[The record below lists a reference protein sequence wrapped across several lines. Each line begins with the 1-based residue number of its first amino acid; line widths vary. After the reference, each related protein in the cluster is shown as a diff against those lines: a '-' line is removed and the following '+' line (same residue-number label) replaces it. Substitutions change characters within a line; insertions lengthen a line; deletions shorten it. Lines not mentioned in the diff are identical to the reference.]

1 MYNGRKLDA
10 AIERVMKM
18 NPGPAGLVCAVSKD
32 GETVYTRYEGFADEQ
47 TGRKMQGDTIFD
59 IWSLTKVF
67 VCTAAMTLFE
77 QGAFLLND
85 PLDYYFPEYRDM
97 QVYERDNWT
106 LLRTRPAKTRI
117 TIRDCFTMATGFPY
131 ATNFGTDKEVHPTIG
146 RMLDVKKALREKL
159 GRPYT
164 LQEEIHAM
172 AEVPLAFDPGTQWM
186 YGYSHELVAGLVELC
201 SGMRLSEY
209 LKKTFF
215 EPMGMKSTG
224 YHYEDGWKERQAAFY
239 SYNQDGK
246 RIPFNMSISGH
257 EPDEVYE
264 AGGGGIL
271 STAEDMLKFFTM
283 LANDGIYQG
292 EQYIGRKT
300 IDLMRRNHIT
310 EVQRQD
316 FMTGAHNAVYMPGYG
331 YGLGVRT
338 MIDPAGGFC
347 NGSKGEFGWT
357 GGSGTWAAADP
368 EERFAVVYMHQLWP
382 NLEEV
387 IHQRIRAA
395 AYGGIL

>member
-1 MYNGRKLDA
+1 MYNGNKLDA
-10 AIERVMKM
+10 VIERVMKM
-18 NPGPAGLVCAVSKD
+18 NPGPAGLAAAVSKD
-32 GETVYTRYEGFADEQ
+32 GETVYTRYEGYADEE
-47 TGRKMQGDTIFD
+47 TGRKMNPDTIFD

-67 VCTAAMTLFE
+67 VCTAAMTLYE
-77 QGAFLLND
+77 QGAFLLTD
-85 PLDYYFPEYRDM
+85 PLDYYFPEYKDM
-97 QVYERDNWT
+97 RVYERDNWT
-106 LLRTRPAKTRI
+106 LLRERPAKTRI
-117 TIRDCFTMATGFPY
+117 TVKDCFTMATGFPY
-131 ATNFGTDKEVHPTIG
+131 ATNFGNTDEIHPTIA
-146 RMLDVKKALREKL
+146 RMLEVKKNLRNKL

-164 LQEEIHAM
+164 LLEEIPEM
-172 AEVPLAFDPGTQWM
+172 AQVPLAFDPGTQWM
-186 YGYSHELVAGLVELC
+186 YGYSHELVAGLIELC

-224 YHYEDGWKERQAAFY
+224 YHYEEGWKERQAAFY
-239 SYNQDGK
+239 RVSENGK
-246 RIPFNMSISGH
+246 REPFQMSVSGH

-271 STAEDMLKFFTM
+271 STAEDTLKFFTM
-283 LANDGIYQG
+283 LSNDGIYDG

-300 IDLMRRNHIT
+300 IDLMRRNHISET
-310 EVQRQD
+310 QRND

-338 MIDPAGGFC
+338 MIDPAAGGSSSSF
-347 NGSKGEFGWT
+347 GEFGWT
-357 GGSGTWAAADP
+357 GGSGIWAAADP

-382 NLEEV
+382 NQEEI

-395 AYGGIL
+395 AYGGIF